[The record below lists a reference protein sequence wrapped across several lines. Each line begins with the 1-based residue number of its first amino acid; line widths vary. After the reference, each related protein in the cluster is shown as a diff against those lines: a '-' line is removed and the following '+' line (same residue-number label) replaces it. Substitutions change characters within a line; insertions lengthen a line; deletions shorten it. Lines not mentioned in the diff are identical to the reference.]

1 MTETPNTS
9 SEEIQTSE
17 PSPDNELQVLQQE
30 NANLKAELQEQNDR
44 YLMALAEAENS
55 RKRLQKERTE
65 MMQYAVENALMDFLP
80 PIESMEKAL
89 GFASQTS
96 EEVKNWAIG
105 FQMILQQFKQIFEEK
120 GVVEYSSKGELFNP
134 YLHEAVEIEETT
146 TIPEGTIL
154 EEFTKG
160 YKIGD
165 RPIRVAKVKVA
176 KLPAK
181 GNSDSN
187 EEKNNYPRN

>member
-96 EEVKNWAIG
+96 EEVKIG
-105 FQMILQQFKQIFEEK
+105 L
-120 GVVEYSSKGELFNP
+120 
-134 YLHEAVEIEETT
+134 
-146 TIPEGTIL
+146 
-154 EEFTKG
+154 
-160 YKIGD
+160 
-165 RPIRVAKVKVA
+165 
-176 KLPAK
+176 
-181 GNSDSN
+181 
-187 EEKNNYPRN
+187 

>member
-17 PSPDNELQVLQQE
+17 PSSDNELQTLQQE
-30 NANLKAELQEQNDR
+30 NANLKAELKEKNDR

-65 MMQYAVENALMDFLP
+65 MMQYAVENALLDFLP
-80 PIESMEKAL
+80 PMESMEKAL

-96 EEVKNWAIG
+96 DEVKNWAIG
-105 FQMILQQFKQIFEEK
+105 FQMIFKQVFEDK

-146 TIPEGTIL
+146 DIPEGTIL

-176 KLPAK
+176 KFPTK
-181 GNSDSN
+181 GNNDSN
-187 EEKNNYPRN
+187 EEKE